1 MDDCLPTSW
10 NNVTAVQVELELEA
24 GDNRAG
30 GVEGEMI
37 KRKLS
42 HVIAL
47 RNKL

>member
-1 MDDCLPTSW
+1 MPASW

-24 GDNRAG
+24 ADNRAG
-30 GVEGEMI
+30 GVEGQMI

-42 HVIAL
+42 HIIAL